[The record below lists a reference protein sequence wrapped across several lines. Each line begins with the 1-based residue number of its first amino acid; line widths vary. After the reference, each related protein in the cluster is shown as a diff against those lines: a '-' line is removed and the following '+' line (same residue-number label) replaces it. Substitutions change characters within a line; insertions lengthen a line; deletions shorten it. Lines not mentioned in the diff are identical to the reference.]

1 MTQSHH
7 ADQTETN
14 TTHNHAD
21 HAAEHAVAHVSAH
34 VASHVAEHASGHAHE
49 APTNAPLLEGNSPK
63 DWEEQFG
70 GSVAIFSALAN
81 PLRLAIAHHLMH
93 RPHSVSELHTCLG
106 ISQPLASHHLRIL
119 REAHVID
126 REQQGRTTIYRLKD
140 DHISHIVVDVYEH
153 TREHH
158 AD

>member
-1 MTQSHH
+1 MTQSQHT
-7 ADQTETN
+7 DQTET
-14 TTHNHAD
+14 THAHYAAEQVAKHVAE
-21 HAAEHAVAHVSAH
+21 HAAEHASA
-34 VASHVAEHASGHAHE
+34 HAHE
-49 APTNAPLLEGNSPK
+49 APANAPLLEGNSPK

-140 DHISHIVVDVYEH
+140 DHISHIVLDVYEH

>member
-1 MTQSHH
+1 MTQSQHT
-7 ADQTETN
+7 DQTET
-14 TTHNHAD
+14 THAHY
-21 HAAEHAVAHVSAH
+21 AAEQVAK
-34 VASHVAEHASGHAHE
+34 HVAEHTAKHAHE

-70 GSVAIFSALAN
+70 PSVAIFSALAN

>member
-1 MTQSHH
+1 MTQSQHT
-7 ADQTETN
+7 DQTET
-14 TTHNHAD
+14 THAHY
-21 HAAEHAVAHVSAH
+21 AAEQVAN
-34 VASHVAEHASGHAHE
+34 HVAEHASDHTHE
-49 APTNAPLLEGNSPK
+49 VPANAPLLEGSGPK

-70 GSVAIFSALAN
+70 PSVAIFSALAN
-81 PLRLAIAHHLMH
+81 PLRLA
-93 RPHSVSELHTCLG
+93 

>member
-1 MTQSHH
+1 MTSHH
-7 ADQTETN
+7 EN
-14 TTHNHAD
+14 TAEANTNHAD
-21 HAAEHAVAHVSAH
+21 HSAQ
-34 VASHVAEHASGHAHE
+34 AHE
-49 APTNAPLLEGNSPK
+49 APASAPLFEGSGPK

-70 GSVAIFSALAN
+70 PSVAIFSALAN
-81 PLRLAIAHHLMH
+81 PLRLALAHHLVH

-126 REQQGRTTIYRLKD
+126 REQHGRTTIYRLKD
-140 DHISHIVVDVYEH
+140 HHISHIVTDVHEH

>member
-1 MTQSHH
+1 MTQSQHT
-7 ADQTETN
+7 DQTET
-14 TTHNHAD
+14 THAHY
-21 HAAEHAVAHVSAH
+21 AAEQVAK
-34 VASHVAEHASGHAHE
+34 HVAEHTSEHASAHTHE
-49 APTNAPLLEGNSPK
+49 APTNAPHIEGNSPK

-81 PLRLAIAHHLMH
+81 PLRLALAHHLMH

-140 DHISHIVVDVYEH
+140 DHISHIVLDVYEH

>member
-1 MTQSHH
+1 MTQSQHTDH
-7 ADQTETN
+7 TET
-14 TTHNHAD
+14 THAHY
-21 HAAEHAVAHVSAH
+21 AAEQVAEHS
-34 VASHVAEHASGHAHE
+34 AEHASAHAHE
-49 APTNAPLLEGNSPK
+49 APTNAPLIEGNSPK

-81 PLRLAIAHHLMH
+81 PLRLALAHHLMH

-140 DHISHIVVDVYEH
+140 DHISHIVLDVYEH

>member
-1 MTQSHH
+1 MTSNHEDHHENSAEANTHH
-7 ADQTETN
+7 A
-14 TTHNHAD
+14 NH
-21 HAAEHAVAHVSAH
+21 SAQ
-34 VASHVAEHASGHAHE
+34 AHE
-49 APTNAPLLEGNSPK
+49 APASAPLFEGSGPK

-70 GSVAIFSALAN
+70 PSVAIFSALAN
-81 PLRLAIAHHLMH
+81 PLRLAIAHHLVH

-126 REQQGRTTIYRLKD
+126 REQHGRTTIYRLKD
-140 DHISHIVVDVYEH
+140 HHISHIVTDVHEH

>member
-1 MTQSHH
+1 MTQSQHT
-7 ADQTETN
+7 DQTET
-14 TTHNHAD
+14 THAHY
-21 HAAEHAVAHVSAH
+21 AAEQVAK
-34 VASHVAEHASGHAHE
+34 HVAEHSAEHASAHAHE
-49 APTNAPLLEGNSPK
+49 APTNAPRIEGNSPK

-70 GSVAIFSALAN
+70 PSVAIFSALAN
-81 PLRLAIAHHLMH
+81 PLRLALAHHLMH

-158 AD
+158 VD

>member
-7 ADQTETN
+7 TDQNETN
-14 TTHNHAD
+14 TTHTHAAEYVAAHVAD
-21 HAAEHAVAHVSAH
+21 HA
-34 VASHVAEHASGHAHE
+34 HE
-49 APTNAPLLEGNSPK
+49 VPANAPLLEGNSPK

-70 GSVAIFSALAN
+70 PSVAIFSALAN

>member
-1 MTQSHH
+1 MTQSQHT
-7 ADQTETN
+7 DQTET
-14 TTHNHAD
+14 THANY
-21 HAAEHAVAHVSAH
+21 AAEQVAK
-34 VASHVAEHASGHAHE
+34 HVAEHTAEHAHE
-49 APTNAPLLEGNSPK
+49 VPTNAPLLEGSGPK

>member
-1 MTQSHH
+1 MIQSQHT
-7 ADQTETN
+7 DQTET
-14 TTHNHAD
+14 THAHY
-21 HAAEHAVAHVSAH
+21 AAEQVAK
-34 VASHVAEHASGHAHE
+34 HVAEHASEHSHE
-49 APTNAPLLEGNSPK
+49 VPTNAPLLEGNSPK

>member
-1 MTQSHH
+1 MTQSQHT
-7 ADQTETN
+7 DQTET
-14 TTHNHAD
+14 THAHY
-21 HAAEHAVAHVSAH
+21 AAEQVAK
-34 VASHVAEHASGHAHE
+34 HVAEHTAEHAHE

-70 GSVAIFSALAN
+70 PSVAIFSALAN

-126 REQQGRTTIYRLKD
+126 REQQGRTTIYRQKD

>member
-7 ADQTETN
+7 ADQTEAN
-14 TTHNHAD
+14 ITHT
-21 HAAEHAVAHVSAH
+21 HAAEHVAAH
-34 VASHVAEHASGHAHE
+34 VADHAHE
-49 APTNAPLLEGNSPK
+49 VPTNAPLLEGNSPK

-70 GSVAIFSALAN
+70 PSVAIFSALAN

>member
-7 ADQTETN
+7 TDQNETN
-14 TTHNHAD
+14 TTHNHA
-21 HAAEHAVAHVSAH
+21 AEHVAAH
-34 VASHVAEHASGHAHE
+34 VADHAHE
-49 APTNAPLLEGNSPK
+49 VPANAPLLEGNSPK

-70 GSVAIFSALAN
+70 PSVAIFSALAN

>member
-1 MTQSHH
+1 MTQSQHT
-7 ADQTETN
+7 DQTETH
-14 TTHNHAD
+14 TTHTHAD
-21 HAAEHAVAHVSAH
+21 HAHEHVSAH
-34 VASHVAEHASGHAHE
+34 ASDHAHE
-49 APTNAPLLEGNSPK
+49 VPANAPLLEGNSPK

-70 GSVAIFSALAN
+70 PSVAIFSALAN

-93 RPHSVSELHTCLG
+93 RPHSVSELYTCLG

>member
-1 MTQSHH
+1 MTQSQHT
-7 ADQTETN
+7 DQTET
-14 TTHNHAD
+14 THVNYAT
-21 HAAEHAVAHVSAH
+21 EQVAK
-34 VASHVAEHASGHAHE
+34 HVAEHSAEHASAHAHE
-49 APTNAPLLEGNSPK
+49 APANAPLLEGSGPK

-70 GSVAIFSALAN
+70 PSVAIFSALAN
-81 PLRLAIAHHLMH
+81 PLRLAIAHHLVH

-106 ISQPLASHHLRIL
+106 ISQPLASHHLRVL

-126 REQQGRTTIYRLKD
+126 REQHGRTTIYRLKD
-140 DHISHIVVDVYEH
+140 HHISHIVTDVHEH

>member
-1 MTQSHH
+1 MTQSQHT
-7 ADQTETN
+7 DQTETN
-14 TTHNHAD
+14 TTHNHP
-21 HAAEHAVAHVSAH
+21 AEHVAAHV
-34 VASHVAEHASGHAHE
+34 VEHASKHASAHAHE
-49 APTNAPLLEGNSPK
+49 APASMPLFEGSGPK

-70 GSVAIFSALAN
+70 PSVAIFSALAN
-81 PLRLAIAHHLMH
+81 PLRLAIAHHLVH

-106 ISQPLASHHLRIL
+106 ISQPLASHHLRVL

-126 REQQGRTTIYRLKD
+126 REQHGRTTIYRLKD
-140 DHISHIVVDVYEH
+140 HHISHIVTDVHEH

>member
-1 MTQSHH
+1 MTQSQHTDH
-7 ADQTETN
+7 TET
-14 TTHNHAD
+14 THAHY
-21 HAAEHAVAHVSAH
+21 AAEQVAK
-34 VASHVAEHASGHAHE
+34 HVAEHAVEHAVEHAHE
-49 APTNAPLLEGNSPK
+49 VPTNAPLLEGSGPK

-70 GSVAIFSALAN
+70 PSVAIFSALAN

-140 DHISHIVVDVYEH
+140 DHISHIVLDVYEH

>member
-1 MTQSHH
+1 MTSRHEDHHENSAEANTHH
-7 ADQTETN
+7 AD
-14 TTHNHAD
+14 H
-21 HAAEHAVAHVSAH
+21 SAQ
-34 VASHVAEHASGHAHE
+34 AHE
-49 APTNAPLLEGNSPK
+49 APASAPLFEGSGPK
-63 DWEEQFG
+63 DWEEQFRP
-70 GSVAIFSALAN
+70 SVAIFSALAN
-81 PLRLAIAHHLMH
+81 PLRLAIAHHLVH

-126 REQQGRTTIYRLKD
+126 REQHGRTTIYRLKD
-140 DHISHIVVDVYEH
+140 HHISHIVTDVHEH

>member
-1 MTQSHH
+1 MTQSQHT
-7 ADQTETN
+7 DQTET
-14 TTHNHAD
+14 THAHYAAEQVAK
-21 HAAEHAVAHVSAH
+21 HVAEHTAEHAV
-34 VASHVAEHASGHAHE
+34 EHAHE
-49 APTNAPLLEGNSPK
+49 APASAPLLEGSGPK

-70 GSVAIFSALAN
+70 PSVAIFSALAN
-81 PLRLAIAHHLMH
+81 PLRLAIAHHLVH

-126 REQQGRTTIYRLKD
+126 REQHGRTTIYRLKD
-140 DHISHIVVDVYEH
+140 HHISHIVTDVHEH

>member
-1 MTQSHH
+1 MTQSQHT
-7 ADQTETN
+7 DQTET
-14 TTHNHAD
+14 THAHYAAEQVAKHVAE
-21 HAAEHAVAHVSAH
+21 HAAEHASA
-34 VASHVAEHASGHAHE
+34 HAHE
-49 APTNAPLLEGNSPK
+49 APANAPLLEGNSPK

-126 REQQGRTTIYRLKD
+126 REHQGRTTIYRLKD

>member
-1 MTQSHH
+1 MTSHHENSAEANTHH
-7 ADQTETN
+7 AD
-14 TTHNHAD
+14 H
-21 HAAEHAVAHVSAH
+21 SAQ
-34 VASHVAEHASGHAHE
+34 AHE
-49 APTNAPLLEGNSPK
+49 APASMPLFEGSGPK

-70 GSVAIFSALAN
+70 PSVAIFSALAN
-81 PLRLAIAHHLMH
+81 PLRLAIAHHLVH
-93 RPHSVSELHTCLG
+93 RPHSVSELYTCLG

-126 REQQGRTTIYRLKD
+126 REQHGRTTIYRLKD
-140 DHISHIVVDVYEH
+140 HHISHIVTDVHEH

>member
-1 MTQSHH
+1 MTSHHENTAEANTHH
-7 ADQTETN
+7 AD
-14 TTHNHAD
+14 H
-21 HAAEHAVAHVSAH
+21 SAQ
-34 VASHVAEHASGHAHE
+34 AHE
-49 APTNAPLLEGNSPK
+49 APASAPLFEGSGPK

-70 GSVAIFSALAN
+70 PSVAIFSALAN
-81 PLRLAIAHHLMH
+81 PLRLAIAHHLVH

-126 REQQGRTTIYRLKD
+126 REQHGRTTIYRLKD
-140 DHISHIVVDVYEH
+140 HHISHIVTDVHEH

>member
-1 MTQSHH
+1 MTQSQHT
-7 ADQTETN
+7 DQNETN

-21 HAAEHAVAHVSAH
+21 HGAEHVSAH
-34 VASHVAEHASGHAHE
+34 VADHVAEHASEHTHE
-49 APTNAPLLEGNSPK
+49 VPANAPLLEGSGPK

-70 GSVAIFSALAN
+70 PSVAIFSALAN

-153 TREHH
+153 TREHY

>member
-1 MTQSHH
+1 MTQSQHTDH
-7 ADQTETN
+7 TE
-14 TTHNHAD
+14 TTHNHP
-21 HAAEHAVAHVSAH
+21 AEHVAAH
-34 VASHVAEHASGHAHE
+34 IAEHASKHASAHAHE
-49 APTNAPLLEGNSPK
+49 APANAPLIEGNCPK

-70 GSVAIFSALAN
+70 PSVAIFSALAN
-81 PLRLAIAHHLMH
+81 PLRLALAHHLMH

>member
-1 MTQSHH
+1 MTQSQHTDH
-7 ADQTETN
+7 TET
-14 TTHNHAD
+14 THAHY
-21 HAAEHAVAHVSAH
+21 AAEQVAKY
-34 VASHVAEHASGHAHE
+34 VAEHASEHAHE
-49 APTNAPLLEGNSPK
+49 APTNAPLIEGNSPK

>member
-1 MTQSHH
+1 MTQSQHT
-7 ADQTETN
+7 DQTET
-14 TTHNHAD
+14 THAHY
-21 HAAEHAVAHVSAH
+21 AAEQVAK
-34 VASHVAEHASGHAHE
+34 HVAEHTAEHAHE
-49 APTNAPLLEGNSPK
+49 VPTNAPLLEGSGPK

-70 GSVAIFSALAN
+70 PSVAIFSALAN

-93 RPHSVSELHTCLG
+93 RLHSVSELHTCLG

>member
-1 MTQSHH
+1 MTQSQHT
-7 ADQTETN
+7 DQTET
-14 TTHNHAD
+14 THAHY
-21 HAAEHAVAHVSAH
+21 AAEQVAK
-34 VASHVAEHASGHAHE
+34 HVAEHTAEHTHE

>member
-1 MTQSHH
+1 MTQSQHT
-7 ADQTETN
+7 DQTET
-14 TTHNHAD
+14 THAHY
-21 HAAEHAVAHVSAH
+21 AAEQVAK
-34 VASHVAEHASGHAHE
+34 HVAEHTAEHAHE
-49 APTNAPLLEGNSPK
+49 VPTNAPLLEGNGPK

-93 RPHSVSELHTCLG
+93 RPHSVSELYTCLG

>member
-1 MTQSHH
+1 MTQSQHT
-7 ADQTETN
+7 DQTET
-14 TTHNHAD
+14 THAHY
-21 HAAEHAVAHVSAH
+21 AAEQVAK
-34 VASHVAEHASGHAHE
+34 HVAEHSAEHASAHAHE
-49 APTNAPLLEGNSPK
+49 APTNAPRIEGNSPQ

-70 GSVAIFSALAN
+70 GSVAIFSALAS
-81 PLRLAIAHHLMH
+81 PLRLALAHHLMH

-140 DHISHIVVDVYEH
+140 DHISHIVLDVHEH

>member
-1 MTQSHH
+1 MTSHHENSAEANTHH
-7 ADQTETN
+7 ADHSAQ
-14 TTHNHAD
+14 
-21 HAAEHAVAHVSAH
+21 AHGAP
-34 VASHVAEHASGHAHE
+34 AS
-49 APTNAPLLEGNSPK
+49 APLFEGSGPK

-81 PLRLAIAHHLMH
+81 PLRLALAHHLMH

-126 REQQGRTTIYRLKD
+126 REQHGRTTIYRLKD
-140 DHISHIVVDVYEH
+140 HHISHIVTDVHEH

>member
-1 MTQSHH
+1 MTQSQHTDH
-7 ADQTETN
+7 TET
-14 TTHNHAD
+14 THANY
-21 HAAEHAVAHVSAH
+21 AAEQVAK
-34 VASHVAEHASGHAHE
+34 HVAEHSAEHASAHAHE
-49 APTNAPLLEGNSPK
+49 APTNAPLLEGSGPK

-70 GSVAIFSALAN
+70 PSVAIFSALAN

>member
-7 ADQTETN
+7 TDHHQTKQTETN
-14 TTHNHAD
+14 THHP
-21 HAAEHAVAHVSAH
+21 AEHVAA
-34 VASHVAEHASGHAHE
+34 HVAEHAHE
-49 APTNAPLLEGNSPK
+49 VPANAPLLEGSGPK

-70 GSVAIFSALAN
+70 PSVAIFSALAN

-93 RPHSVSELHTCLG
+93 RPHSVSELYTCLG

-140 DHISHIVVDVYEH
+140 DHISHIVLDVYEH

>member
-7 ADQTETN
+7 ADRHKNSAEAN
-14 TTHNHAD
+14 TDHAD
-21 HAAEHAVAHVSAH
+21 HSAH
-34 VASHVAEHASGHAHE
+34 VHE
-49 APTNAPLLEGNSPK
+49 APASAPLFEGSGPK

-70 GSVAIFSALAN
+70 PSVAIFSALAN
-81 PLRLAIAHHLMH
+81 PLRLALAHHLMH

>member
-1 MTQSHH
+1 MTQSQHT
-7 ADQTETN
+7 DQTETH
-14 TTHNHAD
+14 TTHSHP
-21 HAAEHAVAHVSAH
+21 AEHVAK
-34 VASHVAEHASGHAHE
+34 HVAEHAHE
-49 APTNAPLLEGNSPK
+49 VPANAPLLEGNCPK

-70 GSVAIFSALAN
+70 PSVAIFSALAN

>member
-1 MTQSHH
+1 MTQSQHT
-7 ADQTETN
+7 DQTET
-14 TTHNHAD
+14 THAHY
-21 HAAEHAVAHVSAH
+21 AAEQVAK
-34 VASHVAEHASGHAHE
+34 HVAEHAVEHTVEHPHE

>member
-1 MTQSHH
+1 MTQSQHTDH
-7 ADQTETN
+7 TET
-14 TTHNHAD
+14 THANYAT
-21 HAAEHAVAHVSAH
+21 EQVAK
-34 VASHVAEHASGHAHE
+34 HVAEHSVEHASAHTHE
-49 APTNAPLLEGNSPK
+49 APTNAPRIEGNSPK

-70 GSVAIFSALAN
+70 PSVAIFSALAN
-81 PLRLAIAHHLMH
+81 PLRLALAHHLMH

-140 DHISHIVVDVYEH
+140 DHISHIVLDVYEH

>member
-1 MTQSHH
+1 MTSHH
-7 ADQTETN
+7 EDHHENSAEAN
-14 TTHNHAD
+14 THHANH
-21 HAAEHAVAHVSAH
+21 SAQ
-34 VASHVAEHASGHAHE
+34 AHE
-49 APTNAPLLEGNSPK
+49 APASAPLFEGSGPK

-70 GSVAIFSALAN
+70 PSVAIFSALAN

-140 DHISHIVVDVYEH
+140 DHISHIVIDVYEH